1 MTSALRSFLAPLKR
15 IFLSGAHS
23 TVGNLFRQHLSSKA
37 HGDQYENY
45 LKLMLEGG
53 QLDTD
58 SFQYKILN
66 SRSFQEEW
74 LDSPSVP
81 LIKSVNAAIIN
92 NPDLKICI
100 DLGSGTGWVAN
111 LLSEKF
117 SRVVAIEPSAS
128 AIEISKH
135 YFRNGFASNIEWKH
149 GFAEKVLLE
158 EDDLTGPIFVFTGVV
173 LSHTPNSVATK
184 ILKFINESLAL
195 GSEGLLIEAW
205 GSPRSE
211 SLWHIRSKTWW
222 QENLSNCELDFY
234 GPEREN
240 MPGEYLGLK
249 FKKVMHI

>member
-1 MTSALRSFLAPLKR
+1 LKR
-15 IFLSGAHS
+15 AIRRIISPSKRVFFSRIHS
-23 TVGNLFRQHLSSKA
+23 TVGNFSRLHLSSKV

-53 QLDTD
+53 PIDTD

-66 SRSFQEEW
+66 SRSFQESW
-74 LDSPSVP
+74 LDSPNVP
-81 LIKSVNAAIIN
+81 LIKTMTDAVSE
-92 NPDLKICI
+92 NPELKTCI
-100 DLGSGTGWVAN
+100 DLGSGTGWVSN
-111 LLSEKF
+111 MLSEKF

-135 YFRNGFASNIEWKH
+135 HFGHGFASNIEWKH

-158 EDDLTGPIFVFTGVV
+158 QNDLTGPIFVFTGVV
-173 LSHTPNSVATK
+173 LSHTPNRVARK
-184 ILKFINESLAL
+184 VLKFINENLAL
-195 GSEGLLIEAW
+195 GSAGLLIEAW

-211 SLWHIRSKTWW
+211 SLWHIRSRGWW
-222 QENLSNCELDFY
+222 QENLSNCDLDFF

-249 FKKVMHI
+249 FKKIK